1 MLRESILKE
10 FDNFYG
16 YDCKLED
23 NYLLIEQ
30 EIDKETS
37 VNQEIIDYSFLIT
50 NCENYLCSNTKDIKL
65 ITLWFYS
72 KCKLEGFSGFIYSFD
87 TYIKFL
93 EKYFEQSFPNSK
105 KSKINLLLWLET
117 NLTNLVSKNDIFKK
131 SIQSKQEINDLFK
144 KLSELFVTLTQK
156 DERYFRNLLEITK
169 ETIID
174 IVNKTEKIVVQKSEK
189 EITDVK
195 SDFEANK
202 LLKDVKTKIKI
213 LSKYYRNKNFINIT
227 ALRITRFL
235 SWLEVD
241 GLPLSEGSKTSI
253 YPPQKDELL
262 AIEELYSKKNFQEA
276 SILIEEIIE
285 VSPFWI
291 TGHYYIYNILIENK
305 SYEYAEEIKN
315 NLLSFIKTNQE
326 LLNLNFID
334 GSPFCNNESKI
345 WIENEL
351 NSKEIILEKEET
363 KEEDFLVLVNE
374 YASRGKIKEAMKF
387 FEKKVFASSN
397 EEEKFNLII
406 EYVKF
411 AIKFDKKEIALVL
424 LEELEIKINIFNL
437 TQWNPRLSAKVYHL
451 ILSNFTNIDFEPLKF
466 ENMYKVFCK
475 LDIEKALEIKL

>member
-1 MLRESILKE
+1 M
-10 FDNFYG
+10 
-16 YDCKLED
+16 
-23 NYLLIEQ
+23 
-30 EIDKETS
+30 
-37 VNQEIIDYSFLIT
+37 
-50 NCENYLCSNTKDIKL
+50 
-65 ITLWFYS
+65 
-72 KCKLEGFSGFIYSFD
+72 
-87 TYIKFL
+87 
-93 EKYFEQSFPNSK
+93 
-105 KSKINLLLWLET
+105 
-117 NLTNLVSKNDIFKK
+117 
-131 SIQSKQEINDLFK
+131 
-144 KLSELFVTLTQK
+144 
-156 DERYFRNLLEITK
+156 
-169 ETIID
+169 
-174 IVNKTEKIVVQKSEK
+174 
-189 EITDVK
+189 
-195 SDFEANK
+195 
-202 LLKDVKTKIKI
+202 
-213 LSKYYRNKNFINIT
+213 
-227 ALRITRFL
+227 TRFL